1 MSEKTE
7 INDNPH
13 QQEKDQA
20 TQVNIEIEEQLK
32 DLSNSLIL
40 NGKYKIIDKLPIS
53 SESGEADLF
62 LVVKNDEKDQTKYIA
77 KIYRRNEIFSPE
89 KSKILKNLNSPYV
102 AQIEDLG
109 LYKKRQVIVLPF
121 YKNGSLDGKI
131 YKDLEKLKKII
142 FQINEG
148 LKALH
153 DQGIIHKDIKPANI
167 MIKDNGDL
175 AIIDFGI
182 SSVLASNATI
192 SKTKIGLT
200 PQYSALETLIGGNF
214 IKESDYYSFGILL
227 YVLYIGHTPYQ
238 SNSEIENSTFQLLQH
253 LPFPK
258 DMPHELVNLIKG
270 LTYNDLTNRHDL
282 SNPNRRWI
290 YQDVKNWLENK
301 TLVVPGYALDQDTTE
316 IEQIE
321 GTTHFNQ
328 PYKFNNKEYH
338 NTYDLVIALAHNWNL
353 GQKHLFRGM
362 LTSFCNN
369 NSLSDLSIICTD
381 AEEENRISKNN
392 DLAFFKF
399 LYKFDP
405 NLTEFVWKDIICTNL
420 TDLSNQYLKNLFYEQ
435 DRLGVLIEEIL
446 NQKLLSYYAN
456 VTAPYPMEELIKA
469 TLQDLEMHYQKGKG
483 DQRSLLV
490 VKFTLAYAFA
500 SYKYFSFHNQEF
512 SNYHE
517 ITSYFYDLAQSSHEE
532 YENEYHEFSSDPKNR
547 IIFNTWLEAIS

>member
-20 TQVNIEIEEQLK
+20 TQVNIELEEQLK
-32 DLSNSLIL
+32 DLSNNLIL
-40 NGKYKIIDKLPIS
+40 NGKYKILEKLPIS

-62 LVVKNDEKDQTKYIA
+62 LVVKNDEKAQTKYIA

-227 YVLYIGHTPYQ
+227 YVLYTGHTPYQ

-456 VTAPYPMEELIKA
+456 VTAPYPMEDLIKA
-469 TLQDLEMHYQKGKG
+469 TLHALELQYQKSKG
-483 DQRSLLV
+483 DQRSLLI

-517 ITSYFYDLAQSSHEE
+517 ITSYFYDLAQRSYEE